1 RLVMAGS
8 SLAIVAICVA
18 IRAIGGRPT
27 ASAQSGSGRSGA
39 AAQSSKSGAT
49 VPIVGNPAPS
59 QEGNATSSQ
68 QSIVATVNSEE
79 IHREELAKECLS
91 AFGKDVLETLLNKYL
106 IVTYCDKHGIKVTKL
121 DVDEE
126 INRLAKKFSI
136 PREQWLQ
143 MLKDERGIKP
153 EQYANDII
161 WPMLALRKI
170 AADRIQPTP
179 QEIDEACETQF
190 GAAVRAR
197 IIVLDNP
204 DKAKEVFAKAK
215 ANPDDF
221 GMLARKF
228 STDTNSASFN
238 GLIQPIHRHV
248 GDENIERAAFSL
260 KEGEISQIIE
270 VGDRAK
276 PGET

>member
-59 QEGNATSSQ
+59 QDGNATSSQ
-68 QSIVATVNSEE
+68 QSIVATVNGEE
-79 IHREELAKECLS
+79 IHRQELAQECLS
-91 AFGKDVLETLLNKYL
+91 GFGKDVLETLMNKYL
-106 IVTYCDKHGIKVTKL
+106 IMTYCDKQGIKVTKL
-121 DVDEE
+121 GVEEE
-126 INRLAKKFSI
+126 INRLAKKFAI

-170 AADRIQPTP
+170 AAERIQPTQ
-179 QEIDEACETQF
+179 QEIDEAFETQF
-190 GAAVRAR
+190 GSAVRAR
-197 IIVLDNP
+197 IIVLDKL
-204 DKAKEVFAKAK
+204 DV
-215 ANPDDF
+215 ANDVYS
-221 GMLARKF
+221 K
-228 STDTNSASFN
+228 
-238 GLIQPIHRHV
+238 
-248 GDENIERAAFSL
+248 
-260 KEGEISQIIE
+260 
-270 VGDRAK
+270 
-276 PGET
+276 